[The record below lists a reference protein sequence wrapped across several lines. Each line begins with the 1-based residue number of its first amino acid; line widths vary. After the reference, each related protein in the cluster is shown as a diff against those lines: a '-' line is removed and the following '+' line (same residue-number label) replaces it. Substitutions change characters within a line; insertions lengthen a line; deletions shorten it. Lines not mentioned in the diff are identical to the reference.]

1 MAIWIILILVIL
13 IAIFFAFQYNAL
25 IRLRN
30 GVDNSW
36 AHVDVQLRRRYD
48 LIPNLVETV
57 KGYAAHEKEALESV
71 VQARNAAVA
80 AESVTTQ
87 AETENMLT
95 GALRQ
100 VFALAESYP
109 ELKASE
115 NFSQLQEDLAETEDL
130 VAYARQHY
138 NDIVLKL
145 NNKVETLPS
154 NIVASIFNFEKRD
167 YFEIEGEARGPVDI
181 QF

>member
-1 MAIWIILILVIL
+1 MC
-13 IAIFFAFQYNAL
+13 
-25 IRLRN
+25 IRDR
-30 GVDNSW
+30 
-36 AHVDVQLRRRYD
+36 
-48 LIPNLVETV
+48 
-57 KGYAAHEKEALESV
+57 
-71 VQARNAAVA
+71 
-80 AESVTTQ
+80 
-87 AETENMLT
+87 
-95 GALRQ
+95 
-100 VFALAESYP
+100 
-109 ELKASE
+109 
-115 NFSQLQEDLAETEDL
+115 LQEDLAETEDL

>member
-1 MAIWIILILVIL
+1 MAIWIILALVLL
-13 IAIFFAFQYNAL
+13 IAIFFAFQYNGL

-115 NFSQLQEDLAETEDL
+115 NFSQLQEDLAETENL

-154 NIVASIFNFEKRD
+154 NIVASIFNFETRD
-167 YFEIEGEARGPVDI
+167 YFEIEGEARGPIDI